1 MNKNNNCCGD
11 SNIGR
16 NINVITNNNLIVDKE
31 KEMSNKNEGKL
42 RIYFYG
48 DKTIKS
54 FLFKNSY
61 SENIIEENEIN
72 YTKGV
77 ELLINCEYFIFENI
91 KEKNNNYISKLIKED
106 YKSSDFYDVII
117 IIVNE
122 LLDNESILFFKHF
135 QNFSEQKSSQPFILF
150 VTKKEENP
158 NVKDLYKFCTNKY
171 FDKRTLY
178 AVNFPKNEKE
188 EKIILDYICK
198 FRSYYNEQGNS
209 FDLNENNLS
218 NYKFNILLCGR
229 AGTGKSSFINKFL
242 DNRRAKEGEGLS
254 MTHKI
259 VEYTHQE
266 YPITIYDTPGFE
278 NKETVENVIRLLEDF
293 NKKLLDARKKI
304 NLILYFFPYSERSVL
319 NFEIP
324 LIKKLNEYNSKIIFI
339 INFVTE
345 SIQKAHYKRI
355 NKIFEDSLKKILPID
370 YEILINPIN
379 LYEQIDDEYET
390 PIIKK
395 EFGLDVLFQTIY
407 NIYKPMIIDI
417 KHIKDIKNIS
427 GLFKFFEN
435 NPLYS
440 QFKEVNDIF
449 ISFRADMIN
458 LILYHSIKKFTSKNK
473 IIEEMIDKLYKAYTG
488 EVCKDY
494 NRFISKVSSDEE
506 EKKIIDEFFKC
517 IDNLKLLKKH
527 INDYNFL
534 KLISDHKILA
544 IGYICLTELE
554 KSVKDNPNL
563 LITKDIVNL
572 DLIINLCNSLNTAI
586 DSFNLISKKFEMN
599 YQEIKIEEV
608 L

>member
-1 MNKNNNCCGD
+1 MSCSCNNNT
-11 SNIGR
+11 IGR
-16 NINVITNNNLIVDKE
+16 NLNVITNNNLIVDKE

-61 SENIIEENEIN
+61 SENIVEENEIN

-278 NKETVENVIRLLEDF
+278 DKETVENVIRLLEDF

-417 KHIKDIKNIS
+417 KPIKDIKNIS
-427 GLFKFFEN
+427 GLFKFFGN

-458 LILYHSIKKFTSKNK
+458 LILYYSIKKFKSKNK
-473 IIEEMIDKLYKAYTG
+473 IIEEMIDKFYKAYTG

-506 EKKIIDEFFKC
+506 EKKIIDDFFKC

>member
-1 MNKNNNCCGD
+1 MSCCDNNT
-11 SNIGR
+11 IGR
-16 NINVITNNNLIVDKE
+16 NLNVITNNNLIVDKE

-61 SENIIEENEIN
+61 SENIVEENEIN

-278 NKETVENVIRLLEDF
+278 DKETVENVIRLLEDF
-293 NKKLLDARKKI
+293 NKKLLDA
-304 NLILYFFPYSERSVL
+304 
-319 NFEIP
+319 
-324 LIKKLNEYNSKIIFI
+324 
-339 INFVTE
+339 
-345 SIQKAHYKRI
+345 
-355 NKIFEDSLKKILPID
+355 
-370 YEILINPIN
+370 
-379 LYEQIDDEYET
+379 
-390 PIIKK
+390 
-395 EFGLDVLFQTIY
+395 
-407 NIYKPMIIDI
+407 
-417 KHIKDIKNIS
+417 
-427 GLFKFFEN
+427 
-435 NPLYS
+435 
-440 QFKEVNDIF
+440 
-449 ISFRADMIN
+449 
-458 LILYHSIKKFTSKNK
+458 
-473 IIEEMIDKLYKAYTG
+473 
-488 EVCKDY
+488 
-494 NRFISKVSSDEE
+494 
-506 EKKIIDEFFKC
+506 
-517 IDNLKLLKKH
+517 
-527 INDYNFL
+527 
-534 KLISDHKILA
+534 
-544 IGYICLTELE
+544 
-554 KSVKDNPNL
+554 
-563 LITKDIVNL
+563 
-572 DLIINLCNSLNTAI
+572 
-586 DSFNLISKKFEMN
+586 
-599 YQEIKIEEV
+599 
-608 L
+608 

>member
-1 MNKNNNCCGD
+1 MSCGCND
-11 SNIGR
+11 KTIGR
-16 NINVITNNNLIVDKE
+16 NLNVITNNNLIVDKE

-61 SENIIEENEIN
+61 SENIVEENEIN

-278 NKETVENVIRLLEDF
+278 DKETVENVIRLLEDF